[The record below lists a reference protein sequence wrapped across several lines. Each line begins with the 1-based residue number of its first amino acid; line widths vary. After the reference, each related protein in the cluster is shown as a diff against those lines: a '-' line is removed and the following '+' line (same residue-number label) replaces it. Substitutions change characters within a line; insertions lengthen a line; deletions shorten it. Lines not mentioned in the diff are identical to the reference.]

1 MLLSDR
7 KQNLSP
13 CFAVF
18 AGSSSSNMTTG
29 DGGNPRRERRRS
41 APANIGA
48 DDSGIDEDVLR
59 LAEERLTVKKRVVET
74 GRVRVRRTTT
84 EKVQK
89 VDVPLSSDSYEVRRV
104 PIGKAIT
111 KTPPVR
117 ETKTEIII
125 PVVEEVLV
133 VERRLVLREELH
145 IRKVRSVERHTE
157 EFTLRVQQ
165 ATVDRVAPQNSDAG
179 SARTARSERPSGT
192 GRSANPPARKRRNP

>member
-1 MLLSDR
+1 MAQEDSAKPR
-7 KQNLSP
+7 ISRR
-13 CFAVF
+13 
-18 AGSSSSNMTTG
+18 SNNEDVERGT
-29 DGGNPRRERRRS
+29 PRRRRPAVSVAEEAAGEQLAES
-41 APANIGA
+41 AA
-48 DDSGIDEDVLR
+48 VLR
-59 LAEERLTVKKRVVET
+59 LAEERLSVGKRVVET

-89 VDVPLSSDSYEVRRV
+89 VDVPLSSDTYEVRRV
-104 PIGKAIT
+104 PIGKEVK

-117 ETKTEIII
+117 ETRTEIII

-157 EFTLRVQQ
+157 EFILRVQQ

-179 SARTARSERPSGT
+179 SPPARSERPSTT
-192 GRSANPPARKRRNP
+192 GRSAKQPAQPRKRRNQ

>member
-1 MLLSDR
+1 MSQADSGKPR
-7 KQNLSP
+7 TTRR
-13 CFAVF
+13 
-18 AGSSSSNMTTG
+18 SNPEASEPDTT
-29 DGGNPRRERRRS
+29 RRRRTTS
-41 APANIGA
+41 SLAKDVTGEV
-48 DDSGIDEDVLR
+48 SDEAVLR
-59 LAEERLTVKKRVVET
+59 LAEERLSVAKRVVET

-89 VDVPLSSDSYEVRRV
+89 VDVPLSSDTYEVTRV
-104 PIGKAIT
+104 PIGKEVK

-117 ETKTEIII
+117 ETRTEIII

-165 ATVDRVAPQNSDAG
+165 ATVDRVAPQDSDAG
-179 SARTARSERPSGT
+179 SPRSARSERPPAT
-192 GRSANPPARKRRNP
+192 GRSAEQPAQPRKRRSQ

>member
-1 MLLSDR
+1 MAQEDSEKPRTTRRSNPEELER
-7 KQNLSP
+7 KTPS
-13 CFAVF
+13 
-18 AGSSSSNMTTG
+18 
-29 DGGNPRRERRRS
+29 RRR
-41 APANIGA
+41 PATSVAEETAGEELTESEA
-48 DDSGIDEDVLR
+48 VLR
-59 LAEERLTVKKRVVET
+59 LAEERLSVGKRVVET

-104 PIGKAIT
+104 PIGKEVK

-117 ETKTEIII
+117 ETRTEIII

-145 IRKVRSVERHTE
+145 IRKVRSVERHSE

-179 SARTARSERPSGT
+179 SPPARSERPPTT
-192 GRSANPPARKRRNP
+192 GRSAKQPAQPRKRRNP

>member
-1 MLLSDR
+1 MLSEEI
-7 KQNLSP
+7 
-13 CFAVF
+13 
-18 AGSSSSNMTTG
+18 TG
-29 DGGNPRRERRRS
+29 EHL
-41 APANIGA
+41 
-48 DDSGIDEDVLR
+48 DEAVLR
-59 LAEERLTVKKRVVET
+59 LAEERLSVGKRVVET

-89 VDVPLSSDSYEVRRV
+89 VDVPLSSDIYEVRRV
-104 PIGKAIT
+104 PIGKEVK
-111 KTPPVR
+111 KTPAVR
-117 ETKTEIII
+117 ETRTEIII

-179 SARTARSERPSGT
+179 SPRSARAERPSTT
-192 GRSANPPARKRRNP
+192 GRPAKQPTQPRKRNQ

>member
-1 MLLSDR
+1 MAQEDSEKPR
-7 KQNLSP
+7 TTRR
-13 CFAVF
+13 
-18 AGSSSSNMTTG
+18 SNPEEVER
-29 DGGNPRRERRRS
+29 NAPRRRRTAES
-41 APANIGA
+41 VAAETAGEVL
-48 DDSGIDEDVLR
+48 DEAVLR
-59 LAEERLTVKKRVVET
+59 LAEERLSVGKRVVET

-89 VDVPLSSDSYEVRRV
+89 VDVPLSSDTYEVRRV
-104 PIGKAIT
+104 PIGKEVK

-117 ETKTEIII
+117 ETRTEIII

-157 EFTLRVQQ
+157 EFMLRVQQ

-179 SARTARSERPSGT
+179 SPPARSERPSTT
-192 GRSANPPARKRRNP
+192 GRSAKQPAQPRKRRN

>member
-1 MLLSDR
+1 MAQEDSEKPRTARRSNPEESER
-7 KQNLSP
+7 KSP
-13 CFAVF
+13 R
-18 AGSSSSNMTTG
+18 G
-29 DGGNPRRERRRS
+29 RRS
-41 APANIGA
+41 ANSVA
-48 DDSGIDEDVLR
+48 DETAGERLAESEAAVLR
-59 LAEERLTVKKRVVET
+59 LAEERLDVGKRVVET

-89 VDVPLSSDSYEVRRV
+89 VDVPLSSDSYEVTRV
-104 PIGKAIT
+104 PIGKEVK

-117 ETKTEIII
+117 ETRTEIII

-179 SARTARSERPSGT
+179 ARSERPSTT
-192 GRSANPPARKRRNP
+192 GRSVKQPAQPRKRRSQ